1 MLRCSRCT
9 PAGNKFL
16 LVSVCVVS
24 KGIDV
29 ELAPEMHG
37 GGNADHVQVNVL
49 RRFWI
54 EQRVLALGFRAEVI
68 RVELWV
74 RLVDRT
80 RQRRGGD
87 ISSRLHSRRK
97 HHTHGIEVLVDEPGV
112 VCCAM
117 SDVQRVLAQGSR
129 RCRHLR

>member
-1 MLRCSRCT
+1 MLQCSSCI
-9 PAGNKFL
+9 PAGHKFL

-29 ELAPEMHG
+29 ELAPEVDG
-37 GGNADHVQVNVL
+37 GGNADHVQVNAL

-54 EQRVLALGFRAEVI
+54 EQRVLALRCRAEVI

-74 RLVDRT
+74 WLVYGT

-87 ISSRLHSRRK
+87 ISSRLHCRRK
-97 HHTHGIEVLVDEPGV
+97 HHTHGIEVLVDEPGI
-112 VCCAM
+112 VCCAV
-117 SDVQRVLAQGSR
+117 SDV
-129 RCRHLR
+129 